1 MPVEYEMSASP
12 QQPMRACII
21 QNIISPYRIPLF
33 GQIARHEL
41 IELTVVYCAVTER
54 RRQWTVP
61 EALPFRSVILQG
73 RSAVGRSLELW
84 RMLSRERFD
93 VVLSGGSITL
103 LEANVAGWIGSAT
116 RTATGFF
123 WEGNLAKRAYA
134 QWARDLVKA
143 ALLRAFDFFV
153 VPGYG
158 SWDHLRALGVEAGK
172 LFVAP
177 NSVDHDTWARY
188 ASGLRPQRSSL
199 RAELG
204 LRERVVVYV
213 GRLAPEKRV
222 DRLIGCFQDVG
233 RRDCSLLLVGDGPER
248 SRLVAQAAGDERIVF
263 TGFREGEELAKCYV
277 VADAHVLA
285 SATDPWGLVVN
296 EAAACGVPSI
306 VTDRVGAR
314 EMIVSGVSG
323 VVVRETDEAVG
334 KAIEWALAN
343 PDACAEMGRAATL
356 IAGRGFHPAAQA
368 AGFLEALRA
377 HRAGSRP

>member
-1 MPVEYEMSASP
+1 MSASS
-12 QQPMRACII
+12 QKPMRACII

-33 GQIARHEL
+33 GRIARHEG
-41 IELTVVYCAVTER
+41 IELTVVYCAATER

-61 EALPFRSVILQG
+61 EALPFRSVLLKG
-73 RSAVGRSLELW
+73 RSAVSRSVELS
-84 RMLSRERFD
+84 RMLAHERFD
-93 VVLSGGSITL
+93 VVISGGSITL
-103 LEANVAGWIGSAT
+103 LEANVAAWIGSLT
-116 RTATGFF
+116 RTPTGFF

-134 QWARDLVKA
+134 QWARDVVKA

-158 SWDHLRALGVEAGK
+158 SWDHLRALGVDAGT

-177 NSVDHDTWARY
+177 NSVDHDSWARY
-188 ASGLRPQRSSL
+188 AGGLRPQRSDL
-199 RAELG
+199 RRELG
-204 LRERVVVYV
+204 VRDRVVVYV

-222 DRLIGCFQDVG
+222 DRVIACFRQVG
-233 RRDCSLLLVGDGPER
+233 GPDCSLLLVGDGPER
-248 SRLVAQAAGDERIVF
+248 SRLVAQAGGDERIVF
-263 TGFREGEELAKCYV
+263 AGFREGEELAKCYV

-323 VVVRETDEAVG
+323 LVVRETDEAVG
-334 KAIEWALAN
+334 RAIEWSLAN

-356 IAGRGFHPAAQA
+356 IAGKGYHPAAQA
-368 AGFLEALRA
+368 QGFVEALLA
-377 HRAGSRP
+377 HRAGPRL